1 MIVLSRGRCR
11 NNQCNTSLIRNT
23 VNRGCSTDVN
33 GFVCP
38 VYVYGYG
45 SPPVYVT
52 ERFCKRDDIVE
63 EYGLTL
69 TPPLE
74 DPHAWVFT
82 CLEAR
87 YLTGLMARARSWTWV
102 NTYMVSGRLS
112 LHFGNQGLGCGRI
125 KPRELN
131 IPCIWLIRNRKR
143 IGEIQGSF
151 RIDW

>member
-1 MIVLSRGRCR
+1 MIDSPMIVLSRGRCR

-45 SPPVYVT
+45 SPHVYVT

-131 IPCIWLIRNRKR
+131 IPCI
-143 IGEIQGSF
+143 
-151 RIDW
+151 